1 MKGARGKAGG
11 LPACDD
17 TVSAPAVPPHGAGGS
32 VAASGQRLQ
41 KVLARAGVASRRHA
55 EEMIRDGRVRVAG
68 RVVTTQG
75 VVVDPAREVIE
86 VDGRPIAAEALAYI
100 LFHKPRGVVST
111 MQDPAGRPSVAEYLS
126 GVGARVVPVGRL
138 DFQTSGVLL
147 LTNDG
152 DFARSLL
159 HPTRGVLKEY
169 QLKVQGSVDEAGLAR
184 FRESIEIDGRRTRPA
199 QVEIQRIERDKT
211 WLEVVLHEGK
221 NRQIRRLA
229 EHAGY
234 RVMRLLRSRFA
245 GLSVDGL
252 AAGEWRHLTR
262 AELRSLGVTR

>member
-1 MKGARGKAGG
+1 
-11 LPACDD
+11 
-17 TVSAPAVPPHGAGGS
+17 
-32 VAASGQRLQ
+32 
-41 KVLARAGVASRRHA
+41 
-55 EEMIRDGRVRVAG
+55 MIRDGRVRVG
-68 RVVTTQG
+68 GKVVTTQG
-75 VVVDPAREVIE
+75 VLVDPARDAIE
-86 VDGRPIAAEALAYI
+86 VDGRPIAAEALAYV

-159 HPTRGVLKEY
+159 HPSRGVLKEY

-184 FRESIEIDGRRTRPA
+184 FRESIDIDGRLTRPA

-252 AAGEWRHLTR
+252 GAGEWRHLTR
-262 AELRSLGVTR
+262 AELRQLGLTR